1 MEMDRRLLLK
11 AGALGLGALAV
22 PGAAQIFGQRGF
34 THDVASGEPR
44 QRSVMLWTRYVPGAG
59 GSGRLSWQ
67 VSRSADFAR
76 IAAHGIATAEDEHDH
91 CVKPVASGLAPGLW
105 YYYRF
110 RDAGGAWSPIGR
122 TRTLPEGPAR
132 HFRIGIFSCANM
144 GFGWFNA
151 YGHAAARRDL
161 DLILHLGDYYYEFEQ
176 GRYPAD
182 PERIAGRDIEP
193 LTEAATLAAY
203 RLRHASYRR
212 DPDLQR
218 LHRLFPMILMWDDHE
233 SANDSWHG
241 GAVNHQPET
250 EGPWAVRKAA
260 AKRAYREWL
269 PVSEQ
274 DWDSYEIGDLA
285 TLFRPETRLTAR
297 SEPLSLGALLG
308 RGGDPAAALVAFRDG
323 PWRDPARTMLG
334 PAQEAWLAGG
344 LRRSAAAG
352 TKWQVLGQQVIMGSA
367 RLAPDVAAMMTPAAS
382 ERVRREVAAG
392 LAASRAGLPFN
403 LDRWDG
409 FPAARDRLLRS
420 SLDANANLVV
430 LSGDSHNA
438 WGFDL
443 ALGGAAA
450 GVEFAGQS
458 VTSPGY
464 EAYMPWVDPAALARV
479 SVAFNPQLKWMEASR
494 RGYMI
499 LRSDAGAGDRRMAV
513 PRHRPPALHRARG
526 PAQHDE
532 RARHQPVRL
541 SCR

>member
-22 PGAAQIFGQRGF
+22 PGAAEVFSQRGF

-44 QRSVMLWTRYVPGAG
+44 QRSVMLWTRYVPGPGA
-59 GSGRLSWQ
+59 SGRLRWQ
-67 VSRSADFAR
+67 VSRSADFGR
-76 IAAHGIATAEDEHDH
+76 IAAQGQVVAGEEHDH
-91 CVKPVASGLAPGLW
+91 TVKPVARGLAPGHW

-110 RDAGGAWSPIGR
+110 RDAAGAWSPVGR
-122 TRTLPEGPAR
+122 TRTLPEGPTRA
-132 HFRIGIFSCANM
+132 FRIGIFSCANM

-182 PERIAGRDIEP
+182 AERVPGRDIDP
-193 LTEAATLAAY
+193 LTEAATLAGY
-203 RLRHASYRR
+203 RLRHAAYRR
-212 DPDLQR
+212 DPDLQA
-218 LHRLFPMILMWDDHE
+218 LHRMFPMVMMWDDHE

-241 GAVNHQPET
+241 GAANHQPET
-250 EGPWAVRKAA
+250 EGSWDVRKAA

-269 PVSEQ
+269 PVSDD
-274 DWDSYEIGDLA
+274 DWESYEIGDLA

-297 SEPLSLGALLG
+297 SEPLSLGAVLG

-323 PWRDPARTMLG
+323 PWRDPARTMMG
-334 PAQEAWLAGG
+334 PAQEAWLAAGF
-344 LRRSAAAG
+344 RRSAAAG
-352 TKWQVLGQQVIMGSA
+352 TKWQLLGQQVIMGSA
-367 RLAPDVAAMMTPAAS
+367 RLAPEVAGMMTPAAS

-409 FPAARDRLLRS
+409 FPAARERLLRS
-420 SLDANANLVV
+420 ALDANANLVV

-464 EAYMPWVDPAALARV
+464 ETYMPWVDPAALARV
-479 SVAFNPQLKWMEASR
+479 SVTFNPQLKWMDASR

-499 LRSDAGAGDRRMAV
+499 LDLTPERATGEWLFLDTVRQRSTAIAA
-513 PRHRPPALHRARG
+513 RHRMTSVRG
-526 PAQHDE
+526 TN
-532 RARHQPVRL
+532 RFG
-541 SCR
+541 

>member
-1 MEMDRRLLLK
+1 MSIEIDRRLLLK

-22 PGAAQIFGQRGF
+22 PGAAQVLGGRGF
-34 THDVASGEPR
+34 SHGVASGEPR
-44 QRSVMLWTRYVPGAG
+44 QNSVMLWTRYLPGRG
-59 GSGRLSWQ
+59 ETGRLSWQ
-67 VSRSADFAR
+67 VSPSADFGR
-76 IAAHGIATAEDEHDH
+76 ILAQGPVTAEDEHDH
-91 CVKPVASGLAPGLW
+91 CVKPVATGLAPGRW
-105 YYYRF
+105 YFYRF
-110 RDAGGAWSPIGR
+110 RDARGRSSPVGR
-122 TRTLPEGPAR
+122 TRTLPEGPTER
-132 HFRIGIFSCANM
+132 FRIGIFSCANM

-151 YGHAAARRDL
+151 YAHAAARRDL
-161 DLILHLGDYYYEFEQ
+161 DLLLHLGDYFYEFEQ

-182 PERIAGRDIEP
+182 AERIAGREIEP
-193 LTEAATLAAY
+193 LTEVATLAGY
-203 RLRHASYRR
+203 RLRHAAYRR

-218 LHRLFPMILMWDDHE
+218 LHQFFPMVMMWDDHE

-297 SEPLSLGALLG
+297 SEPLSLAAVLG
-308 RGGDPAAALVAFRDG
+308 HGGDPAAALVAFRDG
-323 PWRDPARTMLG
+323 PWRDPARTMMG

-344 LRRSAAAG
+344 FRRSVAAG
-352 TKWQVLGQQVIMGSA
+352 TKWQLLGQQVIMG
-367 RLAPDVAAMMTPAAS
+367 T
-382 ERVRREVAAG
+382 AG

-409 FPAARDRLLRS
+409 FPAARERLLRS
-420 SLDANANLVV
+420 ALDADANLVV

-443 ALGGAAA
+443 ALGGDAA

-464 EAYMPWVDPAALARV
+464 ETYLSWIDPADLARV
-479 SVAFNPQLKWMEASR
+479 SVAFNPGLKWMDASR

-499 LRSDAGAGDRRMAV
+499 LELTPERATGEWLLLNTVRQRSTAIAS
-513 PRHRPPALHRARG
+513 RHSMTTARG
-526 PAQHDE
+526 AN
-532 RARHQPVRL
+532 RL
-541 SCR
+541 G

>member
-1 MEMDRRLLLK
+1 MTMEMDRRLLLK

-22 PGAAQIFGQRGF
+22 PGAAQLIGGRGF
-34 THDVASGEPR
+34 THGIASGEPR
-44 QRSVMLWTRYVPGAG
+44 QRSVMLWTRYVPVAG

-76 IAAHGIATAEDEHDH
+76 IAAQGSAAAEEEHDH
-91 CVKPVASGLAPGLW
+91 CVKPVASGLAPGRW

-110 RDAGGAWSPIGR
+110 RDAAGAWSPVGR
-122 TRTLPEGPAR
+122 TRTLPEGPTER
-132 HFRIGIFSCANM
+132 FRIGIFSCANM

-151 YGHAAARRDL
+151 YAHAAARRDI
-161 DLILHLGDYYYEFEQ
+161 DLMLHLGDYYYEFEQ

-182 PERIAGRDIEP
+182 AERVAGRDIDP
-193 LTEAATLAAY
+193 LTEAATLAGY
-203 RLRHASYRR
+203 RLRHAAYRR
-212 DPDLQR
+212 DPDLQL
-218 LHRLFPMILMWDDHE
+218 LHRLFPMVMMWDDHE

-297 SEPLSLGALLG
+297 SEPLSLGAVLG
-308 RGGDPAAALVAFRDG
+308 RGGDPAAALAAFRDG

-352 TKWQVLGQQVIMGSA
+352 TKWQLLGQQVIMGSA
-367 RLAPDVAAMMTPAAS
+367 RLAPEVAGMMTPAAS

-392 LAASRAGLPFN
+392 LAAARAGLPFN

-443 ALGGAAA
+443 ALSGAAA

-464 EAYMPWVDPAALARV
+464 ETYMPWVEPAALARV

-499 LRSDAGAGDRRMAV
+499 LDLTPARATGEWLFLDTVRQRSTAIAG
-513 PRHRPPALHRARG
+513 RHGMTTARG
-526 PAQHDE
+526 TN
-532 RARHQPVRL
+532 RFG
-541 SCR
+541 

>member
-22 PGAAQIFGQRGF
+22 PGAAQIFSQRGF

-67 VSRSADFAR
+67 VSPSADFGR
-76 IAAHGIATAEDEHDH
+76 IVAQGSVAAEEDHDH
-91 CVKPVASGLAPGLW
+91 CVKPVARGLAPGRW
-105 YYYRF
+105 YFYRF
-110 RDAGGAWSPIGR
+110 RDAAGAWSPVGR
-122 TRTLPEGPAR
+122 TRTLPEGPTG

-151 YGHAAARRDL
+151 YAHAAARRDL

-182 PERIAGRDIEP
+182 AERVAGRDIEP

-212 DPDLQR
+212 GPDLRR
-218 LHRLFPMILMWDDHE
+218 LHRLFPMVLMWDDHE

-250 EGPWAVRKAA
+250 EGPWAARKAA
-260 AKRAYREWL
+260 AMRAYREWL

-297 SEPLSLGALLG
+297 SEPLSLGAVLG
-308 RGGDPAAALVAFRDG
+308 RGGDPAAALIAFRDG
-323 PWRDPARTMLG
+323 PWRDPARTMMG

-367 RLAPDVAAMMTPAAS
+367 RLAPEVAAMMTPAAS

-464 EAYMPWVDPAALARV
+464 ETYMPWVDPAALARV

-494 RGYMI
+494 RGYMTLDLTPGRATGEWLFLDTI
-499 LRSDAGAGDRRMAV
+499 RQRSTAIA
-513 PRHRPPALHRARG
+513 
-526 PAQHDE
+526 
-532 RARHQPVRL
+532 ARHGMTSVRGTSRL
-541 SCR
+541 A